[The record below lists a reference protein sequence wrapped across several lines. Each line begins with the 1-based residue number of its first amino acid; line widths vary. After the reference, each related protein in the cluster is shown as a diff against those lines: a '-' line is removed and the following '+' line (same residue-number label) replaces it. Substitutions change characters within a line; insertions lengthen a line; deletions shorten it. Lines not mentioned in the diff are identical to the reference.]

1 MPRKL
6 QQGLNSLRRTILDLG
21 VTVKERVDM
30 AVTAVRD
37 KDATLASQVIERDRE
52 IDLKEVEI
60 EEECLKIIALNQPVA
75 DDLRFLVTTIKIN
88 NDLERIADQAVN
100 ISERVEII
108 SRRRTLEFSVDYSE
122 MADKTQRMLKLCL
135 DALVNADVDLAYK
148 VILMDDEVDELK
160 RIIYDKVKDELALHP
175 DHSGYLINLF
185 LISRHLERIGDLAGN
200 IAQEV
205 IYLVEGKIPRHHA
218 A

>member
-1 MPRKL
+1 MSRKL
-6 QQGLNSLRRTILDLG
+6 QQALHSLKQTMLELG
-21 VTVKERVDM
+21 ATVKECVDM

-37 KDATLASQVIERDRE
+37 KDAALATRVIEQDRE

-100 ISERVEII
+100 IAERVEII

-148 VILMDDEVDELK
+148 VTLMDDDVDDLK

-175 DHSGYLINLF
+175 DHAGYLINLF
-185 LISRHLERIGDLAGN
+185 LISRHLERIGDLASN
-200 IAQEV
+200 VAQEV